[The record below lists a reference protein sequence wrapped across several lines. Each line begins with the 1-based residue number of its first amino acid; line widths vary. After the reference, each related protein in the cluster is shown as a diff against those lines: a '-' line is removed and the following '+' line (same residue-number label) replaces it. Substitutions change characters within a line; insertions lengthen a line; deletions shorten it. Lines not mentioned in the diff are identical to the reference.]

1 MEAVGRTSASAGA
14 TLPAEGREAPG
25 GAPGRDGTGKFM
37 IPEVLSVSATAG
49 HGKMRGKDTLRSFP
63 DDLGG
68 FRRQGFNAKA
78 ATNLRR
84 IPMMAAVL
92 TVVLHCWSRMA
103 PVRPTAQITMRAVS
117 SSVSSETWICTVCL
131 LAKISFTNLVLQV

>member
-1 MEAVGRTSASAGA
+1 MEAAVRTSASGGA
-14 TLPAEGREAPG
+14 TLPRRAERLPG
-25 GAPGRDGTGKFM
+25 EPPGGTGKFM

-78 ATNLRR
+78 ATNLQNPNDGR
-84 IPMMAAVL
+84 
-92 TVVLHCWSRMA
+92 SRTLLESNGSS
-103 PVRPTAQITMRAVS
+103 PPNGTITMRAVS